1 MKTYQV
7 TITAKYPAAYERP
20 GVIEIQA
27 TNASDAIKKARR
39 QTWNDGAF
47 DRHDGPMTYRAKVL
61 QDECQ
66 SNPTPTWVNPWA

>member
-39 QTWNDGAF
+39 QT
-47 DRHDGPMTYRAKVL
+47 
-61 QDECQ
+61 
-66 SNPTPTWVNPWA
+66 